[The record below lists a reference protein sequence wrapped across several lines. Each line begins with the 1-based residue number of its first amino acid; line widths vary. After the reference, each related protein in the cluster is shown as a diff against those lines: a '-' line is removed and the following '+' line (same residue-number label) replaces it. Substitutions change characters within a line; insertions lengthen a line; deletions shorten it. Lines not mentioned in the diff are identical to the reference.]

1 MTKGEDSGVKF
12 AGALSFLF
20 KRRDKGPSMKLQL
33 NAWIITGGLFLTIGA
48 NGANGQTAAPG
59 QKKTEE
65 RSAAKIPIQQFT
77 LKNGLRVVLSE
88 DHSAPT
94 YSICVTYDAGSR
106 DEKPGHTGFAH
117 LFEHMMFQGSENV
130 GKGEH
135 FILIENNGGGMN
147 GTTNTDRTNYFETL
161 PANQL
166 DLALFLEADRM
177 KSLAVTQANLDNQ
190 RNAVQEERRL
200 RVDNQPYGKTSE
212 AISDTA
218 YDNFGYKHSTI
229 GSMADLNAA
238 SLEELKDFFRIYYA
252 PNNAVLALVGDF
264 KKDEALAK
272 IKKYFEEIPSQP
284 APARPDLMEPPQTAE
299 RRKSVEDGFAQV
311 PRIDIVY
318 KIPSYLSPDY
328 MPLNVLMSILGSGQS
343 SRLYQELVKD
353 KQLAANV
360 FANAAARRATGLASV
375 VALVRPGVKME
386 EVEKSVYE
394 QVAKVQNEPVADWEL
409 EKVRLK
415 YRHDHAA
422 QLSSTLTRAVQL
434 AYYTVAWNDPEVLNS
449 EESRLDAVTK
459 EDLLRVAKK
468 YLLATNRSVITTL
481 PKSKTAAGATGGN

>member
-1 MTKGEDSGVKF
+1 MNSRLRKG
-12 AGALSFLF
+12 AGLA
-20 KRRDKGPSMKLQL
+20 
-33 NAWIITGGLFLTIGA
+33 GLFLTFGA
-48 NGANGQTAAPG
+48 NFLASQTATP
-59 QKKTEE
+59 QKAEA
-65 RSAAKIPIQQFT
+65 RSATKIPIQQFT

-94 YSICVTYDAGSR
+94 YSVCVTYDAGSR
-106 DEKPGHTGFAH
+106 DEKLGHTGFAH

-166 DLALFLEADRM
+166 DLGLFLEADRM

-200 RVDNQPYGKTSE
+200 RVDNQPYGKTFE

-238 SLEELKDFFRIYYA
+238 SLDDVKDFFRVYYA

-264 KKDEALAK
+264 KKEEALAK
-272 IKKYFEEIPSQP
+272 VKKYFEGIPTQP
-284 APARPDLMEPPQTAE
+284 APARPDMTEPAQTAE
-299 RRKSVEDGFAQV
+299 RRKSIEDGFAQV
-311 PRIDIVY
+311 PRLDIVY
-318 KIPSYLSPDY
+318 KIPSYSSPDY
-328 MPLNVLMSILGSGQS
+328 TPMNVLMSILGSGQS
-343 SRLYQELVKD
+343 SRLYQKLVKE
-353 KQLAANV
+353 KEQAANV
-360 FANAAARRATGLASV
+360 FANAAPRRATGLASV
-375 VALVRPGVKME
+375 VALVRPGVKLE
-386 EVEKSVYE
+386 DVEQTVFGEIEKL
-394 QVAKVQNEPVADWEL
+394 QAEPVADWEL

-422 QLSSTLTRAVQL
+422 QLSSTLTRAVLL
-434 AYYTVAWNDPEVLNS
+434 AYFTVAWNDPEVLNS

-459 EDLLRVAKK
+459 DDLQRVAKK
-468 YLLATNRSVITTL
+468 YLIPTNRSVIATIPK
-481 PKSKTAAGATGGN
+481 PKSATGAAGEN

>member
-1 MTKGEDSGVKF
+1 
-12 AGALSFLF
+12 
-20 KRRDKGPSMKLQL
+20 MKLQMRMIAVPCL
-33 NAWIITGGLFLTIGA
+33 AILFFSVSRA
-48 NGANGQTAAPG
+48 AGQTVTATAE
-59 QKKTEE
+59 KTEA
-65 RSAAKIPIQQFT
+65 RSAAKVPIQQYK

-94 YSICVTYDAGSR
+94 YSICVTYDVGSR

-147 GTTNTDRTNYFETL
+147 GTTNSDRTNYFETL

-166 DLALFLEADRM
+166 DLGLFLESDRM

-200 RVDNQPYGKTSE
+200 RVDNQAYGKTSE
-212 AISDTA
+212 IISDTA
-218 YDNFGYKHSTI
+218 YDDFGYKHSTI

-238 SLEELKDFFRIYYA
+238 SLDELKGFFRIYYA

-264 KKDEALAK
+264 KKEEAIAK
-272 IKKYFEEIPSQP
+272 IEKYFGGTPSQP
-284 APARPDLMEPPQTAE
+284 APARPDMMEPPQTAE
-299 RRKSVEDGFAQV
+299 RRKTIEDGFAQV

-318 KIPSYLSPDY
+318 KIPAYNEPDY

-343 SRLYQELVKD
+343 SRLYQKLVKERE
-353 KQLAANV
+353 LAANV
-360 FANAAARRATGLASV
+360 FANAGARRAAGLASII
-375 VALVRPGVKME
+375 ALVRPGGNME
-386 EVEKSVYE
+386 DLEKIVFE
-394 QVAKVQNEPVADWEL
+394 EITQLQTEPVADWEL

-422 QLSSTLTRAVQL
+422 QMSSTLSRAVSL
-434 AYYTVAWNDPEVLNS
+434 AYYTVAWNDPEVINT
-449 EESRLDAVTK
+449 EEARLDAVTK
-459 EDLLRVAKK
+459 ADLLRVAKR
-468 YLLATNRSVITTL
+468 YLTPGNRSIITTI
-481 PKSKTAAGATGGN
+481 PKPKTAAGAEGRN

>member
-1 MTKGEDSGVKF
+1 MKRAMGAWLVSGAVLLSLAPGRCYGQNTSSPQKSPA
-12 AGALSFLF
+12 AGA
-20 KRRDKGPSMKLQL
+20 
-33 NAWIITGGLFLTIGA
+33 AV
-48 NGANGQTAAPG
+48 
-59 QKKTEE
+59 
-65 RSAAKIPIQQFT
+65 KIPIQQFT

-94 YSICVTYDAGSR
+94 YSICVTYDVGSR
-106 DEKPGHTGFAH
+106 DELPGHTGFAH

-147 GTTNTDRTNYFETL
+147 GTTNQDRTNYFETL

-166 DLALFLEADRM
+166 DLGLFLEADRM

-264 KKDEALAK
+264 KKDQALAQ
-272 IKKYFEEIPSQP
+272 IKKYFEGIPSQP
-284 APARPDLMEPPQTAE
+284 APKRPDMTEPQQTAE
-299 RRKSVEDGFAQV
+299 RQKVIEDGFAQV
-311 PRIDIVY
+311 PRLDIVY
-318 KIPSYLSPDY
+318 KIPAYNDPDY

-343 SRLYQELVKD
+343 SRLYQELVKE

-360 FANAAARRATGLASV
+360 FANAGARRATGLATV
-375 VALVRPGVKME
+375 IALVRPGVKME
-386 EVEKSVYE
+386 DVEKTIFAE
-394 QVAKVQNEPVADWEL
+394 IDKVQAEPVADWEL

-415 YRHDHAA
+415 YRHDHSA
-422 QLSSTLTRAVQL
+422 QLSSTLSRAVQL
-434 AYYTVAWNDPEVLNS
+434 AYYTVAWNDPEVINT
-449 EESRLDAVTK
+449 EETRLDAVTK
-459 EDLLRVAKK
+459 DDLLRVARK
-468 YLLATNRSVITTL
+468 YLIPANRSVITTL
-481 PKSKTAAGATGGN
+481 PKSKAAAGATGGN